1 MPSAR
6 TDTQAQRLCSL
17 LACRDS
23 AARYQR
29 LRTRTQ
35 TLRATLRRAARSAGT
50 SYLAALVVLRACV
63 PWRSG
68 TATRYCT
75 YSGSVRLRRIA
86 LALAGRSGA
95 CCPVVPCASSAGWD
109 AGQWTQWAP
118 HHPQCRCWQVLVP
131 SDAAHPPC
139 PLRRSSTA
147 GWLVFPFHPAS
158 CRLCLSPASTLL
170 LHYFYFIAPSPSFP
184 LPLPLPVKGLLSL
197 SQLASRQPRASNSHL
212 RLLCPVAASRRNRQF
227 QRQIRHLDD
236 KPAQACRHPNLIGTD
251 ATDSL
256 PKQFDERKKG
266 PPLPRSLQRS
276 ASAQLFRANVV
287 SSPIDNRPPACTCHC
302 FAANSSFGASA
313 LVHSARLRHTVPVS
327 AALDKLV
334 HQYLDRV
341 TGR

>member
-1 MPSAR
+1 MRPTPPVHFDALPRQAGWYSLFIRPLVASA
-6 TDTQAQRLCSL
+6 SL
-17 LACRDS
+17 LHLLSCFTTS
-23 AARYQR
+23 TSS
-29 LRTRTQ
+29 LP
-35 TLRATLRRAARSAGT
+35 LPPSRS
-50 SYLAALVVLRACV
+50 
-63 PWRSG
+63 RS
-68 TATRYCT
+68 
-75 YSGSVRLRRIA
+75 
-86 LALAGRSGA
+86 
-95 CCPVVPCASSAGWD
+95 
-109 AGQWTQWAP
+109 
-118 HHPQCRCWQVLVP
+118 
-131 SDAAHPPC
+131 
-139 PLRRSSTA
+139 
-147 GWLVFPFHPAS
+147 
-158 CRLCLSPASTLL
+158 
-170 LHYFYFIAPSPSFP
+170 PSPSKAF
-184 LPLPLPVKGLLSL
+184 SL